1 MLHING
7 LTYRIA
13 GRLILDDASAVV
25 PAGHKVGLVGPNGT
39 GKSTLLRLILG
50 QINADGGTIGV
61 QRGAR
66 VGTVAQEAPTGSMTP
81 LDVVME
87 ADLERTALLAEA
99 ETSRDPGRIS
109 EIHTRLADI
118 GSHSA
123 HARAGAILHGLGFD
137 AAMQAREMSS
147 FSGGWRMRVALAAVL
162 FSEPD
167 LLLLDEPTNYLDLE
181 GTLWLEDFLAR
192 YPRTILIVSHDR
204 DLLNEA
210 VDSILH
216 LDDGK
221 LVFYTGNYDR
231 FERTRREKAERQM
244 ALKTKQEDQRR
255 HMEDFVARFRAKASK
270 ARQAQSRI
278 KALARLQPIVG
289 VTEARTITFRFPN
302 PDELPPPLITMEGV
316 SIGYAADKPVLKRLN
331 LRLDMEDRIALLG
344 SNGNGKSTF
353 AKLLAGRLE
362 PLAGTVRKSQR
373 LKVGYFAQHQA
384 DELEPDGTPLS
395 HMAALMKGEH
405 ESKVRARLGAF
416 GFGADT
422 ATVKVSSLSGGEKA
436 RLLFACMSFSAPHLM
451 ILDEPTNHLDID
463 AREALVHAI
472 NAYEGAVILISHD
485 RHLLAASAD
494 RLWVVADGGVAPFDG
509 DLDDYRRLI
518 LGGTASSGAKGDAVG
533 KADAAA
539 AKADRRDARREAAD
553 ARAAK
558 APLMKLAKAAEQE
571 IEKLSTERKRIEL
584 QLADPALYTGPP
596 EKLATLTRNRADLDR
611 RISTAEEK
619 WLEVQSAIEAAD

>member
-1 MLHING
+1 MLHVNG

-13 GRLILDDASAVV
+13 GRVILDDATAFV
-25 PAGHKVGLVGPNGT
+25 PGGHKVGLVGPNGT

-50 QINADGGTIGV
+50 DIAADGGTITV
-61 QRGAR
+61 ERGAR
-66 VGTVAQEAPTGSMTP
+66 VGTVAQEAPTGDMTP
-81 LDVVME
+81 LDVVMA
-87 ADLERTALLAEA
+87 ADTERASLLEEA
-99 ETSRDPGRIS
+99 ETCADPGRIA

-137 AAMQAREMSS
+137 AGMQARPMSS

-181 GTLWLEDFLAR
+181 GTIWLEDFLAR

-204 DLLNEA
+204 DLLNTA

-216 LDDGK
+216 LDGGK

-231 FERTRREKAERQM
+231 FERTRREKIERQM
-244 ALKTKQEDQRR
+244 AMKARQEEQRR
-255 HMEDFVARFRAKASK
+255 HMEEFVARFRAKASK
-270 ARQAQSRI
+270 ARQAQSRL
-278 KALARLQPIVG
+278 KALARLEPIAAVS
-289 VTEARTITFRFPN
+289 EARTVVFRFPN
-302 PDELPPPLITMEGV
+302 PEELPPPLVMMEGV
-316 SIGYAADKPVLKRLN
+316 SVGYAPDAPVLRRLD

-353 AKLLAGRLE
+353 AKLLAGRLQ
-362 PLAGTVRKSQR
+362 PLSGNLRKSQR
-373 LKVGYFAQHQA
+373 LKVGYFAQHQV
-384 DELEPDGTPLS
+384 DELDPEGTPLS

-416 GFGADT
+416 GFGEDT
-422 ATVKVSSLSGGEKA
+422 ALVKVANLSGGEKA
-436 RLLFACMSFSAPHLM
+436 RLLFACMSHAAPHLM
-451 ILDEPTNHLDID
+451 ILDEPTNHLDVD
-463 AREALVHAI
+463 SREALVHAI

-494 RLWVVADGGVAPFDG
+494 RLWLVANGTVSSFDG
-509 DLDDYRRLI
+509 DLEDYRRLVV
-518 LGGTASSGAKGDAVG
+518 GGGPEAEAKKAEGAQRG
-533 KADAAA
+533 
-539 AKADRRDARREAAD
+539 ADRRDARREAAD

-558 APLMKLAKAAEQE
+558 APLVKKVKAAEQE
-571 IEKLSTERKRIEL
+571 IDRLTAERAKIETA
-584 QLADPALYTGPP
+584 LADPALYTGPP
-596 EKLATLTRNRADLDR
+596 AKLADLTRARADLER
-611 RISTAEEK
+611 RIAAAEET
-619 WLEVQSAIEAAD
+619 WLEAQAALDEAG

>member
-1 MLHING
+1 MLHLNG

-50 QINADGGTIGV
+50 QINVDGGTIGV

-81 LDVVME
+81 LDVVMA

-99 ETSRDPGRIS
+99 ETSSDPGRIS

-231 FERTRREKAERQM
+231 FERARREKAERQI

-255 HMEDFVARFRAKASK
+255 HMEDFVARFRATASK

-316 SIGYAADKPVLKRLN
+316 SVGYAADTPVLKRLN

-362 PLAGTVRKSQR
+362 PLTGTVRKSQR

-405 ESKVRARLGAF
+405 ESKVRARLGSF
-416 GFGADT
+416 GFSADT
-422 ATVKVSSLSGGEKA
+422 ATVKVSSL
-436 RLLFACMSFSAPHLM
+436 
-451 ILDEPTNHLDID
+451 
-463 AREALVHAI
+463 
-472 NAYEGAVILISHD
+472 
-485 RHLLAASAD
+485 
-494 RLWVVADGGVAPFDG
+494 
-509 DLDDYRRLI
+509 
-518 LGGTASSGAKGDAVG
+518 
-533 KADAAA
+533 
-539 AKADRRDARREAAD
+539 
-553 ARAAK
+553 
-558 APLMKLAKAAEQE
+558 
-571 IEKLSTERKRIEL
+571 
-584 QLADPALYTGPP
+584 
-596 EKLATLTRNRADLDR
+596 
-611 RISTAEEK
+611 
-619 WLEVQSAIEAAD
+619 

>member
-13 GRLILDDASAVV
+13 GRVILDDATAVV
-25 PAGHKVGLVGPNGT
+25 PSGHKVGLVGPNGT

-50 QINADGGTIGV
+50 ELSADAGTANV

-66 VGTVAQEAPTGSMTP
+66 VGTVAQEAPTGDVTP
-81 LDVVME
+81 LEVVMA
-87 ADLERTALLAEA
+87 ADVERAALLAEA
-99 ETSRDPGRIS
+99 ETTEDPHRIA

-137 AAMQAREMSS
+137 AAMQARPMSS

-181 GTLWLEDFLAR
+181 GTLWLEDFLAK

-204 DLLNEA
+204 DLLNTA

-231 FERTRREKAERQM
+231 FERTRREKAERQL
-244 ALKTKQEDQRR
+244 ALKARQEEQRR
-255 HMEDFVARFRAKASK
+255 HMEEFVARFRAKASK
-270 ARQAQSRI
+270 ARQAQSRL
-278 KALARLQPIVG
+278 KALARLEPIVA
-289 VTEARTITFRFPN
+289 VSEARAITFRFPN
-302 PDELPPPLITMEGV
+302 PDALPPPLVTMEGV
-316 SIGYAADKPVLKRLN
+316 GVGYEPERPVLRRLN

-353 AKLLAGRLE
+353 AKLLAGRLQ
-362 PLAGTVRKSQR
+362 PMAGAMRKSQR
-373 LKVGYFAQHQA
+373 LRVGYFAQHQV
-384 DELEPDGTPLS
+384 DELDAGGTPLS
-395 HMAALMKGEH
+395 HMAALMKGET
-405 ESKVRARLGAF
+405 ETRVRARLGAF

-422 ATVKVSSLSGGEKA
+422 ATVKVASLSGGEKA
-436 RLLFACMSFSAPHLM
+436 RLLFACMSFAAPHLM
-451 ILDEPTNHLDID
+451 ILDEPTNHLDVD

-485 RHLLAASAD
+485 RHLLAACAD
-494 RLWVVADGGVAPFDG
+494 RLWLVAEGTVTQFDG
-509 DLDDYRRLI
+509 DLDDYKRLV
-518 LGGTASSGAKGDAVG
+518 LGAGAPAEKVESAPARV
-533 KADAAA
+533 
-539 AKADRRDARREAAD
+539 DRRDARREAAD

-558 APLMKLAKAAEQE
+558 APLMKAARGAEQE
-571 IEKLSTERKRIEL
+571 IERLTAERKRIEQ
-584 QLADPALYTGPP
+584 QLADPALYSGPP
-596 EKLATLTRNRADLDR
+596 EKLADLTRKRADLER
-611 RISTAEEK
+611 RIAAAEEA
-619 WLEVQSAIEAAD
+619 WLEAQAALEAG

>member
-1 MLHING
+1 MLHVNG

-13 GRLILDDASAVV
+13 GRVILDDATAVV
-25 PAGHKVGLVGPNGT
+25 PTGHKVGLVGPNGT

-50 QINADGGTIGV
+50 DISADAGSINV

-66 VGTVAQEAPTGSMTP
+66 VGTVAQEAPSGEVTP
-81 LDVVME
+81 LEVVMA
-87 ADLERTALLAEA
+87 ADVERAALLAEA
-99 ETSRDPGRIS
+99 ETTDDPHRIS

-137 AAMQAREMSS
+137 AAMQARAISS

-181 GTLWLEDFLAR
+181 GTLWLEDFLAK

-204 DLLNEA
+204 DLLNTA

-231 FERTRREKAERQM
+231 FERTRREKAERQL
-244 ALKTKQEDQRR
+244 ALKARQEEQRR
-255 HMEDFVARFRAKASK
+255 HMEEFVARFRAKASK
-270 ARQAQSRI
+270 ARQAQSRL
-278 KALARLQPIVG
+278 KALARLEPIVA
-289 VTEARTITFRFPN
+289 VSEARAITFRFPN
-302 PDELPPPLITMEGV
+302 PDALPPPLVTMEGV
-316 SIGYAADKPVLKRLN
+316 SVGYEPGRPVLRRLN

-353 AKLLAGRLE
+353 AKLLAGRLQ
-362 PLAGTVRKSQR
+362 PADGALRKSQR
-373 LKVGYFAQHQA
+373 LRVGYFAQHQV
-384 DELEPDGTPLS
+384 DELDPGGTPLS
-395 HMAALMKGEH
+395 HMAALMKGET
-405 ESKVRARLGAF
+405 ETRVRARLGAF

-422 ATVKVSSLSGGEKA
+422 ANVKVSSLSGGEKA
-436 RLLFACMSFSAPHLM
+436 RLLFACMSFAAPHLM
-451 ILDEPTNHLDID
+451 ILDEPTNHLDVD

-485 RHLLAASAD
+485 RHLLEACAD
-494 RLWVVADGGVAPFDG
+494 RLWLVADGTVAQFDG
-509 DLDDYRRLI
+509 DLEDYKRLV
-518 LGGTASSGAKGDAVG
+518 LGSGGQAD
-533 KADAAA
+533 KAESAIARV
-539 AKADRRDARREAAD
+539 DRRDARREAAD

-558 APLMKLAKAAEQE
+558 APFMKAARSAEQE
-571 IEKLSTERKRIEL
+571 IERLTAERKRIEQ
-584 QLADPALYTGPP
+584 QLADPALYSGPP
-596 EKLATLTRNRADLDR
+596 EKLANLTRTRADLER
-611 RISTAEEK
+611 RIAAAEET
-619 WLEVQSAIEAAD
+619 WLEAQAALEAG